1 MTAPPSL
8 PDAQEAAHRLPPLY
22 VRHRPAKHD
31 GARPGIRR
39 EALLVAATLAVAALL
54 RLTLA
59 ARGWSYMNSDEG
71 VWGLMVNDIR
81 RHGAHPI
88 FLYGA
93 HYMGALQTYLAV
105 PFFALLGPTSFAL
118 HVTTTAEILLFL
130 LVLYCFTRQVYSPG
144 TAWLA
149 LALLA
154 LGPGQAIFYEMR
166 AAAHAQDALLFGTL
180 VLWLSFLRLRRPE
193 RARTRLLLD
202 LGIGLAAGIGLWC
215 TFLTLPFL
223 LSAGLALG
231 VEALRTLRSRREKQY
246 GRRLTGQL
254 LALIAGLLIGA
265 MPFIIG
271 NISSGGA
278 GIVEMVSASGAP
290 GGKNAAASP
299 GIGDHLLALGQQ
311 GAATLLIGLPRLLGS
326 QTVCANC
333 PLWPAPQTSVTP
345 TAILHVVLVSSLFSL
360 AALMFWLIAA
370 FPLARDVWH
379 AFTHARHHPSR
390 SGAQDSAAG
399 EVYLWGDARWW
410 GRAMLV
416 CGAALT
422 VLEYAMSRS
431 SYETPDTS
439 MRYLVGLYLCT
450 PLVADPLWRGNQH
463 VWRWLTR
470 RKQRFSPVSIRPRLS
485 ALLALGLL
493 VAIVSLN
500 IAGAAGALRES
511 ANQQVYGVPSGERDA
526 QLLTFLHSHHITRF
540 YTSYWVCY
548 RLMFDAQEQVT
559 CAVLSNDN
567 AFASG
572 YNRVPGYVTILAATP
587 HPAYLFD
594 LTTHEVQPGVPTQ
607 VAQRIAAG
615 DPRFAGYTKTQVAN
629 YLIYYDVGTQ

>member
-22 VRHRPAKHD
+22 LKYRPARGD
-31 GARPGIRR
+31 GAQPGIRR
-39 EALLVAATLAVAALL
+39 EALLVAATLAVAAVL

-59 ARGWSYMNSDEG
+59 ARGWSYINSDEG
-71 VWGLMVNDIR
+71 VWGLMVDDIR
-81 RHGAHPI
+81 WHGAHPI

-130 LVLYCFTRQVYSPG
+130 LVLYLFTRQVYSPG
-144 TAWLA
+144 VAWLA

-180 VLWLSFLRLRRPE
+180 VMWLSFLRLRRPE
-193 RARTRLLLD
+193 RTLTRLLLD

-215 TFLTLPFL
+215 TLLTLPFTF
-223 LSAGLALG
+223 SAGLALG
-231 VEALRTLRSRREKQY
+231 VEALRAKHARREKQ
-246 GRRLTGQL
+246 RGQWLSAEL
-254 LALIAGLLIGA
+254 LILVVGLLLGA

-278 GIVEMVSASGAP
+278 GILEMVSASGAP
-290 GGKNAAASP
+290 GGQNASASP
-299 GIGDHLLALGQQ
+299 GILGHLLSLSQQ
-311 GAATLLIGLPRLLGS
+311 VAATLLIGLPRLLGS
-326 QTVCANC
+326 QTICANC
-333 PLWPAPQTSVTP
+333 PLWPAPQTSASP
-345 TAILHVVLVSSLFSL
+345 AALLHVVLISVLFSL
-360 AALMFWLIAA
+360 VAIALWLIAA
-370 FPLARDVWH
+370 FPLARDVWRALKDFRQH
-379 AFTHARHHPSR
+379 ASR
-390 SGAQDSAAG
+390 SSAQDKASGAPS
-399 EVYLWGDARWW
+399 LWGDARWW
-410 GRAMLV
+410 GRAMLAS
-416 CGAALT
+416 GAALT

-450 PLVADPLWRGNQH
+450 PLVADPLWRGSQQ
-463 VWRWLTR
+463 VWRWLAS
-470 RKQRFSPVSIRPRLS
+470 RKRRFSSTRIGPRLP
-485 ALLALGLL
+485 ALLAVGLL
-493 VAIVSLN
+493 IAIFSLN
-500 IAGAAGALRES
+500 MAGAAGALRES
-511 ANQQVYGVPSGERDA
+511 ANRQAYGIPAGERDT

-567 AFASG
+567 AFATG
-572 YNRVPGYVTILAATP
+572 YNRVPAYVTILAVTP

-594 LTTHEVQPGVPTQ
+594 LTTHEVQPNVPAQ
-607 VAQRIAAG
+607 VAQHIAAG
-615 DPRFAGYTKTQVAN
+615 DPRFAGYTKIRVAN
-629 YLIYYDVGTQ
+629 YLVYYYVGS

>member
-22 VRHRPAKHD
+22 LRYRFAKRD
-31 GARPGIRR
+31 GAQPGIRR
-39 EALLVAATLAVAALL
+39 EALVAAATLAVAAVL

-59 ARGWSYMNSDEG
+59 ARGWSYVNSDEG
-71 VWGLMVNDIR
+71 VWGLMVDDIR
-81 RHGAHPI
+81 WHGTHPI

-130 LVLYCFTRQVYSPG
+130 LVLYLFTRQVYSPG
-144 TAWLA
+144 VAWLA

-180 VLWLSFLRLRRPE
+180 VLWLSFLRLRRLE
-193 RARTRLLLD
+193 RTRTRLFLN

-215 TFLTLPFL
+215 TFLTLPFIF
-223 LSAGLALG
+223 SAGLALG
-231 VEALRTLRSRREKQY
+231 VEALRATRSRREKQY
-246 GRRLTGQL
+246 GRMIIQL
-254 LALIAGLLIGA
+254 LTLIIGLIIGA

-278 GIVEMVSASGAP
+278 GIIEMVSASGAP
-290 GGKNAAASP
+290 GGSGASASP
-299 GIGDHLLALGQQ
+299 DIAGHLLSLGQQ
-311 GAATLLIGLPRLLGS
+311 MAATLLIGLPRLLGS

-333 PLWPAPQTSVTP
+333 PLWPAPQASASP
-345 TAILHVVLVSSLFSL
+345 AAILHIILISALFSL
-360 AALMFWLIAA
+360 VALAFWLIAA
-370 FPLARDVWH
+370 FPLARDLWR
-379 AFTHARHHPSR
+379 AFKQYRQQPSCSSARDNT
-390 SGAQDSAAG
+390 SGADFS
-399 EVYLWGDARWW
+399 WGDARWW

-416 CGAALT
+416 SGAALT

-431 SYETPDTS
+431 SYETSDTS

-450 PLVADPLWRGNQH
+450 PLVADPLWRGSQQ
-463 VWRWLTR
+463 VWRWLIS
-470 RKQRFSPVSIRPRLS
+470 RKQRLSLASIRPRLP
-485 ALLALGLL
+485 ALLAVGLL
-493 VAIVSLN
+493 LAIFSLN
-500 IAGAAGALRES
+500 MAGAAGALRES
-511 ANQQVYGVPSGERDA
+511 TKQQIYGIPAGERDT
-526 QLLTFLHSHHITRF
+526 QLLAFLHSHHITRF

-548 RLMFDAQEQVT
+548 RLVFDAQEQVT

-567 AFASG
+567 AFATG

-587 HPAYLFD
+587 HPAYIFD
-594 LTTHEVQPGVPTQ
+594 LTTHEVQPNVPAQ

-615 DPRFAGYTKTQVAN
+615 DPRFVGYTKIQVAN
-629 YLIYYDVGTQ
+629 YLVYYDVGS